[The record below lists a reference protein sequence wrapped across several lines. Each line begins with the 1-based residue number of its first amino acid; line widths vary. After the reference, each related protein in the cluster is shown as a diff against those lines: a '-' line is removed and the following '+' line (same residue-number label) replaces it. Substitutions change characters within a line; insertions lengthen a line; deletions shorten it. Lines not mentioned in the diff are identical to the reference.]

1 MSSPQEVLTHKVGVY
16 NRRLNTLY
24 GLGVLLPVLFMT
36 ATSYIFSLFSNY
48 SLLSI
53 FSYQLFGFVILTLLL
68 VGVKLDKVARTF
80 ARDIEFSMPLQPPFK
95 PDAKTEV
102 FMRTRAVTKEA
113 FATYLWRRPKPHVIF
128 MDRGLYDIFRDKHAT
143 TEQARA
149 CFYGVIGHEFSH
161 TRHHDCL
168 KHLFI
173 HRIFVA
179 FSLITL
185 LGITV
190 ITLPASVYFS
200 ILGALAVLSL
210 CSFVMR
216 GIISQQ
222 AEYRADAETVLT
234 SDIIAYRRALSLL
247 AKDSIKEGQTKYLD
261 IPPKDIES
269 IVMKR
274 TGLTN
279 SHPPFSRRLANL
291 TDSTVRWL

>member
-1 MSSPQEVLTHKVGVY
+1 MSSPQEVLTHKVSAY

-24 GLGVLLPVLFMT
+24 GLGILLPVLFIT

-48 SLLSI
+48 SFLSI

-80 ARDIEFSMPLQPPFK
+80 SRDIEFSMPLQPPFK
-95 PDAKTEV
+95 LDAKTEV
-102 FMRTRAVTKEA
+102 FMRTRAVTTEA
-113 FATYLWRRPKPHVIF
+113 FATYLWRRPKSHVIF
-128 MDRGLYDIFRDKHAT
+128 LDRGLYDIFRDKHAT

-149 CFYGVIGHEFSH
+149 CFYGVIAHELSH

-168 KHLFI
+168 KYLFR
-173 HRIFVA
+173 HRTFAAVG
-179 FSLITL
+179 LITL
-185 LGITV
+185 VGITAV
-190 ITLPASVYFS
+190 TLPAYIYFS
-200 ILGALAVLSL
+200 VVGSAAGLLVILHIIN
-210 CSFVMR
+210 
-216 GIISQQ
+216 GITDQQ
-222 AEYRADAETVLT
+222 AEYRADAEAVLT
-234 SDIIAYRRALSLL
+234 SDIIAYRRALSLM
-247 AKDSIKEGQTKYLD
+247 AKESIKKGQAKYPD